1 MKVAASLSHF
11 SDTMQG
17 ILEKLAPVEIVR
29 LGGAGNKC
37 CSVANMRTDAYLH
50 PSPGLCN
57 WDLVANES
65 LIKAMG
71 GYATN
76 FVGERLE
83 YDVNKSHKIRG
94 LIAAKTVHM
103 FSQIKARM
111 GEKLGEI

>member
-1 MKVAASLSHF
+1 
-11 SDTMQG
+11 
-17 ILEKLAPVEIVR
+17 LEKLAPVDIVR

-71 GYATN
+71 GFVTN
-76 FVGERLE
+76 FDGDRLE

-94 LIAAKTVHM
+94 LIAAKT
-103 FSQIKARM
+103 FNFYAQIKARM
-111 GEKLGEI
+111 GEKLAEIQQSIKF

>member
-1 MKVAASLSHF
+1 V
-11 SDTMQG
+11 D
-17 ILEKLAPVEIVR
+17 IVR

-71 GYATN
+71 GFVTN
-76 FVGERLE
+76 FDGDRLE

-94 LIAAKTVHM
+94 LIAAKT
-103 FSQIKARM
+103 FNFYAQIKARM
-111 GEKLGEI
+111 GEKLGEIQQSIKF